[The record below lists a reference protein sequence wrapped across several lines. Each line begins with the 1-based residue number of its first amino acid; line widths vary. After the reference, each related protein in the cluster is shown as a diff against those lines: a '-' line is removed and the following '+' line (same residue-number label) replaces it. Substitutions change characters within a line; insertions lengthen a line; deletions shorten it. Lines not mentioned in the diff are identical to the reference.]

1 MRLGSRGETG
11 SNVEGAARDYLGA
24 VVEGVGGVALGG
36 VAVGGVAVGG
46 VAVGGV
52 AVGGGTLG
60 EAAVAEGAGAV
71 AAGAPAAGGVAEASG
86 PGRAAPNF
94 SNTSCCTSFFSWSC
108 KP

>member
-1 MRLGSRGETG
+1 MVRLGSRGETG

-36 VAVGGVAVGG
+36 GAVGGVA
-46 VAVGGV
+46 A
-52 AVGGGTLG
+52 GGGTLG
-60 EAAVAEGAGAV
+60 EAAAAVAEGAGEGAGAV